1 MIAKDADGTWT
12 RDELLRQRAADRGPV
27 SLPSPA
33 PDDSSFKCGTRRKYE
48 YRGCRC
54 DECRAANAAHKAKYE
69 KRYK

>member
-1 MIAKDADGTWT
+1 
-12 RDELLRQRAADRGPV
+12 
-27 SLPSPA
+27 A

-69 KRYK
+69 RRYG